1 MKNDLKPKCSISS
14 KEMKNVSSDQLEKFF
29 DEFMFS
35 FKLRQNDVVYL
46 TGEHNSKI
54 KQVDLKKPDKSALF

>member
-35 FKLRQNDVVYL
+35 FKLRQNDVVYI
-46 TGEHNSKI
+46 TGQHNDKI
-54 KQVDLKKPDKSALF
+54 KQISLDKPNKEALF